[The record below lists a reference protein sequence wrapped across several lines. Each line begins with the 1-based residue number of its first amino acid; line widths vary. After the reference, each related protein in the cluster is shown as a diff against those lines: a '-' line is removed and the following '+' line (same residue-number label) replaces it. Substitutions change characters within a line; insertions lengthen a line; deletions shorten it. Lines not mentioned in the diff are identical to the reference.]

1 MAASLKTIKAI
12 KRRTH
17 MTDWQPGRPVST
29 PDDHRAWRD
38 WCRTRKREA
47 QRQRRATCRRIDYYP
62 SANSLAVIE
71 QRTHRFAGG
80 DYSTVIDALV
90 IAGVGS
96 NNQ

>member
-1 MAASLKTIKAI
+1 
-12 KRRTH
+12 
-17 MTDWQPGRPVST
+17 MTDWQPGRPVIT
-29 PDDHRAWRD
+29 ADDHHAWRT
-38 WCRTRKREA
+38 WRRESKRDA
-47 QRQRRATCRRIDYYP
+47 QRHRRATCRRIDYYP
-62 SANSLAVIE
+62 GPDALAVIE